1 MVYTIE
7 LDTERRCIMFDIE
20 IYQRKSEHENTK
32 DLWYSEM
39 HVLPC
44 VDGLTRFL
52 ESKRNDDTFNYN
64 EFIEDAKVIQEL
76 RGWLYEVEGNKLLP
90 SEESSKVHYGKRVK
104 FVKTVID
111 AFAEKYNLYVNVD

>member
-7 LDTERRCIMFDIE
+7 LGTERRCTMFDIE
-20 IYQRKSEHENTK
+20 IYQRKSEHEETK
-32 DLWYSEM
+32 GLWYSEM

-76 RGWLYEVEGNKLLP
+76 RGWLYEVDGNKLLP
-90 SEESSKVHYGKRVK
+90 LEESSKVHYGKRVK
-104 FVKTVID
+104 FIKTVID